1 MNITVYYPKD
11 KTELKKRAAF
21 VHADAVYLYLEKIS
35 CSSEQKQFL
44 LDEIKKNV
52 KNSAWIY
59 GGTPRYLSN

>member
-21 VHADAVYLYLEKIS
+21 VHADAVYRYLEKIS

-52 KNSAWIY
+52 KNSA
-59 GGTPRYLSN
+59 